1 MAGWTDPALR
11 MATIRRRNL
20 LRGRGLIDGVYLTDV
35 IYEELTPM
43 PFGRVLASPIGL
55 HPIATDSRTGA
66 SADLAPYMSD
76 TRTLKLALRASTALP
91 LLSGRPVLLGKRR
104 WFDGGLAEA
113 VPFRTATDQGA
124 THMLVL
130 RSRRDGEQETAQG
143 GRSASLVA
151 CYLARHSRELARAF
165 LDRPARLLR
174 DDAELDER
182 ERAMDATPAI
192 LSIRPA
198 AATPS
203 VGRLER
209 DHSRV
214 LAGLR
219 AGHEAVRDR
228 LSSALTPG
236 E

>member
-1 MAGWTDPALR
+1 MHN
-11 MATIRRRNL
+11 ATQRRRHNACTL
-20 LRGRGLIDGVYLTDV
+20 
-35 IYEELTPM
+35 P
-43 PFGRVLASPIGL
+43 AS
-55 HPIATDSRTGA
+55 S
-66 SADLAPYMSD
+66 Y
-76 TRTLKLALRASTALP
+76 TRPT
-91 LLSGRPVLLGKRR
+91 
-104 WFDGGLAEA
+104 
-113 VPFRTATDQGA
+113 
-124 THMLVL
+124 
-130 RSRRDGEQETAQG
+130 
-143 GRSASLVA
+143 
-151 CYLARHSRELARAF
+151 LARAF

-228 LSSALTPG
+228 LCSGLTPG